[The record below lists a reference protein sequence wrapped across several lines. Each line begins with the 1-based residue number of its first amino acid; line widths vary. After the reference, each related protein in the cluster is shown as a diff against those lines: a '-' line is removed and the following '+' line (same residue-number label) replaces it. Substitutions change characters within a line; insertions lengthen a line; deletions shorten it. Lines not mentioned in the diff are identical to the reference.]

1 MNETQLK
8 KYNWVNPPNFV
19 LPRRQEIQDTYNRDI
34 GTDKQKHFIQN
45 VKDEISKKG
54 FTFVPNTY
62 PYNVKPPIKHSCLW
76 YKGIFTPKDVILYLN
91 LNDIDYITFFENDI
105 RNKSI
110 KSISHYHIFH
120 Y

>member
-8 KYNWVNPPNFV
+8 KFNWLNPPNFS
-19 LPRRQEIQDTYNRDI
+19 LPRKQEIQETYDRDI
-34 GTDKQKHFIQN
+34 GSEKQKEFIQN

-62 PYNVKPPIKHSCLW
+62 PYDVLSPIKHSCLW
-76 YKGIFTPKDVILYLN
+76 YKGVFTPEDVIRYLSIN
-91 LNDIDYITFFENDI
+91 KIEYVTFFENNVDN
-105 RNKSI
+105 RSI